1 MGGGTRERACRALGI
16 YLLVVAVVSASA
28 WMALR
33 VGHRVDLAV
42 RLPLASGRTLQIR
55 AWSVL
60 RLGERSD
67 AALDAVWI
75 DVWQGTGRQP
85 TRFLGAVK
93 LPFWPL
99 GMIAGGATLLLLGVD
114 YGRRQA
120 RAGAACRGQGGEHQ
134 HRPDRTACRSR
145 LAP

>member
-16 YLLVVAVVSASA
+16 YLLVVAVVSASG

-75 DVWQGTGRQP
+75 DVWQGRGRQP
-85 TRFLGAVK
+85 TRLLGAVK
-93 LPFWPL
+93 LPRWPL

-114 YGRRQA
+114 YGRR
-120 RAGAACRGQGGEHQ
+120 RVRGGDACACQGDEQQ
-134 HRPDRTACRSR
+134 HHTDRPA
-145 LAP
+145 

>member
-16 YLLVVAVVSASA
+16 YLLVVAVVSASG

-75 DVWQGTGRQP
+75 DVWQGRGRQP
-85 TRFLGAVK
+85 TRLLGAVK
-93 LPFWPL
+93 LPRWPL
-99 GMIAGGATLLLLGVD
+99 GMIAGGAPLLLLGLA
-114 YGRRQA
+114 YGGRRQA
-120 RAGAACRGQGGEHQ
+120 RRGRLRGTGGDQHHRTDRAA
-134 HRPDRTACRSR
+134 
-145 LAP
+145 

>member
-16 YLLVVAVVSASA
+16 YLLVVAVVSASG

-75 DVWQGTGRQP
+75 DVWQGRGRQP
-85 TRFLGAVK
+85 TRLLGTVK
-93 LPFWPL
+93 LPRWPL

-114 YGRRQA
+114 YGRR
-120 RAGAACRGQGGEHQ
+120 RVRGGDACACQGDEQ
-134 HRPDRTACRSR
+134 HHHTDRPA
-145 LAP
+145 

>member
-16 YLLVVAVVSASA
+16 YLLVVAVVSASG

-75 DVWQGTGRQP
+75 DVWQGRGRQP
-85 TRFLGAVK
+85 TRLLGAVK
-93 LPFWPL
+93 LPRWPL

-114 YGRRQA
+114 YGRR
-120 RAGAACRGQGGEHQ
+120 RVRRGDACACQGDEH
-134 HRPDRTACRSR
+134 HHHTDRPA
-145 LAP
+145 